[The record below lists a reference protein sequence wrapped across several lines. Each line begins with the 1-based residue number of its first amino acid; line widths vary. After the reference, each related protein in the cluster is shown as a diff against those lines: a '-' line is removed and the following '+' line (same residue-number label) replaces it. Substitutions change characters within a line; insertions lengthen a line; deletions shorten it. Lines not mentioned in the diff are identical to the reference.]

1 MDVLLLFFCYCFSS
15 RCSDVNKVSS
25 TKIFLPWV
33 YPKNIFVNRF
43 VLDISAVPQ
52 KLNIV
57 FLCYKN
63 ITFLRQYKYTYQIH
77 SNSFNYG
84 RYGFHLEMNRE
95 SRRLFYISRSIT
107 VGTWPVEETMRT
119 LWESGLKSEKLVEYP
134 VRKVRTRSKYSIP
147 AGPESNEQLFLS
159 DCLANAWISCFSWT
173 LTQCEGRLVYISL
186 AKQTF

>member
-1 MDVLLLFFCYCFSS
+1 MRTPSCGVFHQVLIKDHIILYKPVGGAGHDAFTVHRTQYAVAGLVLHVFGPGNGKTFSFSS

-77 SNSFNYG
+77 SNIFNYG

-119 LWESGLKSEKLVEYP
+119 LWES
-134 VRKVRTRSKYSIP
+134 
-147 AGPESNEQLFLS
+147 A
-159 DCLANAWISCFSWT
+159 
-173 LTQCEGRLVYISL
+173 
-186 AKQTF
+186 